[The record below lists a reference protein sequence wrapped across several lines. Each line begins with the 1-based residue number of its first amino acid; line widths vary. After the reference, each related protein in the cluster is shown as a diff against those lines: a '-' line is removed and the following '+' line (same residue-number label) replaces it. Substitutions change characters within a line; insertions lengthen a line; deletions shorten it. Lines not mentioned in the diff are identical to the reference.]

1 MKNFRH
7 YALFWALVISGALV
21 TLSGSG
27 MKLPEESR
35 TAEVVGHSEI
45 LPEQEAVTQPDPQ
58 PATEPVTETTEAPA
72 TEAVNDSFGETAPT
86 GPLAVYGED
95 ESYFDDALFIGD
107 SRTDGLR
114 LYSPIGEASY
124 FCTTGMTVFDV
135 FEVKAPNK
143 EFVEQT
149 LEEVLEERKFG
160 KIYIT
165 LALNELSEEDELL
178 REEFQ
183 AVLNRLGELQPQAKL
198 VLHAV
203 MPLGKE
209 KSASESYFSMERI
222 TQVNELLRSVA
233 EDMDCC
239 YLDASGLFA
248 GEDGY
253 LKEELSY
260 DGCHLYARNYWM
272 WAQFLCENAV

>member
-72 TEAVNDSFGETAPT
+72 TEAVNDSFEETAPT

-198 VLHAV
+198 VLHAI